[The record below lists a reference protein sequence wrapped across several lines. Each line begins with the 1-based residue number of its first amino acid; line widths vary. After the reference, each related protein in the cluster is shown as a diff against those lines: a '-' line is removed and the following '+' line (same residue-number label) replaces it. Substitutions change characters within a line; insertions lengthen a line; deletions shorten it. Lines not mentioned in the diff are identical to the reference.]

1 MKALWAALSRHFE
14 DVPDLVRRNRWLVW
28 SLVIGLTVLAV
39 MGMGHA
45 RFDTTIEGWF
55 ADDDPTILGMD
66 EFRARFGSD
75 DSLYIIYKPKDGD
88 VFSAESLATARAI
101 RRDLLDRRLSAPADS
116 PLKHIVKITDL
127 SSAPVLRVQ
136 EDALVSRHL
145 VGSRI
150 PSSPQELDEIR
161 HTAGLEKSF
170 PLQYFSKDYRYGG
183 ILIET
188 NFGSIPVGE
197 TASVAEPADS
207 SAQRAVDLSFDAD
220 VAEQRTQFQAT
231 AMQEYIDFAK
241 AVQVTLDKPEFAS
254 RFDYYPVGNPVTMEY
269 NAQVLGEMGLLYLSM
284 LVIMIVVLWCVFR
297 SLSGVLWPTVIV
309 ILSVIWS
316 IGYASWL
323 DMPFTAF
330 LILSIIM
337 TLVIG
342 IADSVHILSGYE
354 YFRNQGEDH
363 RTALRSVYR
372 SAAGGCF
379 MTTITSMA
387 GVMSVAISPII
398 PIKVWGLMTAAGIG
412 FAFLFTLYVLPLMI
426 DLWWAKRRDTARR
439 GIGAAIGKLFP
450 DVATL
455 VQALIKKLFP
465 VVERYRY
472 FVAGIFVAT
481 LVTCLFGALKVQV
494 NTDVKDQFPK
504 DAQIRQNIDI
514 ADQKMM
520 GSQTLEVYFDLHEE
534 YAFQDPRALKRLD
547 ELQQQIE
554 TSYSHYVVRTL
565 SLIDVAKESYRV
577 LHEGRQEMYAIP
589 ETRAELSQTL
599 FLFDSS
605 NPVERRRMVADDY
618 SKAHISVYLRNG
630 GSKEYQQVFAD
641 IQKDMNR
648 AVESLRPFYP
658 QAEASVTGM
667 FVLSMQATDYISWT
681 SISEFGSAIVI
692 ISAILL
698 VMFGTLKAGMISI
711 LSNAVP
717 ATLSFGL
724 MGWLGAPL
732 DFTTVLVA
740 PIVLA
745 IAVDDTIHFLVHY
758 KHEVAVD
765 GDIRRA
771 LQQTLQEVGQSVTF
785 TAMILGFGFSV
796 LGLSSSPGNAN
807 VGIYGSVA
815 VLAGL
820 MCDLLLL
827 PALIL
832 IFKLRFKQH
841 TAAEGAHGSL
851 AAPASAG

>member
-1 MKALWAALSRHFE
+1 MKAIWAALSRHFE
-14 DVPDLVRRNRWLVW
+14 NVPDLVRRRRWLVW
-28 SLVIGLTVLAV
+28 SLVVGLTALAIA
-39 MGMGHA
+39 GMGQA

-55 ADDDPTILGMD
+55 AADDPTILGMD

-101 RRDLLDRRLSAPADS
+101 RKDLLDRKLSAPADS

-145 VGSRI
+145 VGARI
-150 PSSPQELDEIR
+150 PTSAQELDEIR
-161 HTAGLEKSF
+161 RTAELEKSF
-170 PLQYFSKDYRYGG
+170 PLQYFSRDYRYGG
-183 ILIET
+183 ILVET

-197 TASVAEPADS
+197 S
-207 SAQRAVDLSFDAD
+207 SSPGSSEAAGPPVVDLSFDAE
-220 VAEQRTQFQAT
+220 VAEQRTQFQAA
-231 AMQEYIDFAK
+231 AMQEYIDFAQ

-269 NAQVLGEMGLLYLSM
+269 NAQVLGEMGLLYLAM
-284 LVIMIVVLWCVFR
+284 LLIMVVVLWCVFR
-297 SLSGVLWPTVIV
+297 SLSGVLWPTLIV

-323 DMPFTAF
+323 GAPFTAF

-342 IADSVHILSGYE
+342 IADSVHILSSYE
-354 YFRNQGEDH
+354 YFRNKGQDH
-363 RTALRSVYR
+363 RTALRSAYG

-387 GVMSVAISPII
+387 GVMSVAISPIV

-412 FAFLFTLYVLPLMI
+412 LAFLFTLYVLPLMV
-426 DLWWAKRRDTARR
+426 DLWWAKRRDSARR
-439 GIGAAIGKLFP
+439 GIGAAIGRLFP
-450 DVATL
+450 DVASL
-455 VQALIKKLFP
+455 VQVLIRKLFP
-465 VVERYRY
+465 LVDEYRY
-472 FVAGIFVAT
+472 YVAGLFVAT
-481 LVTCLFGALKVQV
+481 LATCLFGALQVQV

-520 GSQTLEVYFDLHEE
+520 GSQTLEVYFDLHDE
-534 YAFQDPRALKRLD
+534 YAFQDPVVLKRLD
-547 ELQQQIE
+547 ELQKRID
-554 TSYSHYVVRTL
+554 THYSHYVVRTL

-589 ETRAELSQTL
+589 DTRAALSQTL

-641 IQKDMNR
+641 IQQDMNR
-648 AVESLRPFYP
+648 AVDDLRQHYP
-658 QAEASVTGM
+658 RAQASVTGM

-681 SISEFGSAIVI
+681 SITEFGSAIVI
-692 ISAILL
+692 ISALLL
-698 VMFGTLKAGMISI
+698 VMFGTLKAGLISI

-758 KHEVAVD
+758 KHEVAID

-796 LGLSSSPGNAN
+796 LALSSSPGNAN

-832 IFKLRFKQH
+832 IFKLKFKQRD
-841 TAAEGAHGSL
+841 AAEGAHESL